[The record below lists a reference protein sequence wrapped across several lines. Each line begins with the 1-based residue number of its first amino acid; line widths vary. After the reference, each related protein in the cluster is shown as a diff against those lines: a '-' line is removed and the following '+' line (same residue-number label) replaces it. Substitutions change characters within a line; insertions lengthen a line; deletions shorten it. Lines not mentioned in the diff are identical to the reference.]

1 MKFRVVCVGRPRDTA
16 VASLVEEYERRATRY
31 WPLEIVE
38 VREGRGTDAALV
50 RRQEA
55 ARLREACGA
64 SMIVA
69 CDERGTALESA
80 AFAERMQGWREAAR
94 DVTFVVGGAHGLDLV
109 VLAPSTTLQ
118 LARWTLPH
126 ELARLI
132 LAEQLY
138 RAGTIVRREP
148 YHK

>member
-1 MKFRVVCVGRPRDTA
+1 
-16 VASLVEEYERRATRY
+16 
-31 WPLEIVE
+31 
-38 VREGRGTDAALV
+38 
-50 RRQEA
+50 
-55 ARLREACGA
+55 
-64 SMIVA
+64 
-69 CDERGTALESA
+69 
-80 AFAERMQGWREAAR
+80 MQGWREAAR

-109 VLAPSTTLQ
+109 VLAPATTLQ